1 MSDNIPPDLDDLR
14 QLMAAELAKH
24 WKLFLFQGIVM
35 GVLGAL
41 AIVVPQVATLVVDI
55 FVGWLFLVG
64 GIVRGLTIFRTRSLP
79 GTAWSV
85 LAAILAIILGLLL
98 ILQPAQGVLT
108 LTMVLVAFFIIQ
120 GIASIFLALQFRTH
134 LKTWGWTLVSGI
146 VDLVLAYLIWKGWPD
161 TATWA
166 IGLLVGINML
176 FAGMALVF
184 TALAARAGSPD

>member
-1 MSDNIPPDLDDLR
+1 MSDNIPPQLDELR
-14 QLMAAELAKH
+14 RLMAAELATH
-24 WKLFLFQGIVM
+24 WKLFLFQGVVM

-79 GTAWSV
+79 GTLWSV
-85 LAAILAIILGLLL
+85 LAAILAVILGLLL

-120 GIASIFLALQFRTH
+120 GIASILLALQFRTH
-134 LKTWGWTLVSGI
+134 LKTWGWTLFSGV

-161 TATWA
+161 TASWA

-184 TALAARAGSPD
+184 TALAARSGSPD